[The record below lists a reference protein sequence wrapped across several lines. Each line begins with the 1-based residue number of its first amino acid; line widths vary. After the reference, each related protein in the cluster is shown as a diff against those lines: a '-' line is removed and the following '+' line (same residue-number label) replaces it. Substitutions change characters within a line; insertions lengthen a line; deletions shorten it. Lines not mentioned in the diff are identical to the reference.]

1 MGLYCVYVMEDNNL
15 PPRPVR
21 DVAHESATRAL
32 PIDVTEQPDFE
43 AWCLVVD
50 DLADDIEH
58 AIRAEVDA

>member
-1 MGLYCVYVMEDNNL
+1 MEDYNL

-50 DLADDIEH
+50 DLADDIER

>member
-1 MGLYCVYVMEDNNL
+1 MGLYCLYVMEDHNL

-43 AWCLVVD
+43 AWCAVVD